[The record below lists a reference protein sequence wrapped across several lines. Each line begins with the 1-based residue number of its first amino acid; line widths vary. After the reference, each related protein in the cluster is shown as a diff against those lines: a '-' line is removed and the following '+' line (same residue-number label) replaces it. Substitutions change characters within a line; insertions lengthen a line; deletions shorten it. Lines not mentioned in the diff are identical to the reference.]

1 MEALDYLHDLVPM
14 NTTSSRTNLPAADY
28 VEEALKRLDF
38 KTERI
43 EYDDANGVRK
53 ASIVGKRGEGQGGMA
68 YFGHT
73 DTVPADTWFTDD
85 HGPFEP
91 TIKGDRLYGR
101 GSCDMKGSISCM
113 LAAAGRFAGARF
125 RQPLYITLTS
135 DEEIGYGGAAA
146 VARES
151 RYFREMIAGGTRGI
165 IGEPTM
171 GEVVY
176 AHKGTY
182 GFIATSHGKAA
193 HSSSREGLNANLAM
207 IPFLSEMKRIHDE
220 TEEAPEWQN
229 DEFDPPGISWNI
241 GINDHTRVVNMKA
254 AQSICTVYFRPMA
267 GMDADGLMQA
277 GARKGRGVRNRVQP
291 PVDGQA
297 HLHGSRLGLRPRSTG
312 SGAKTTSPDG
322 CLRHRRRHAD
332 GVGAVGGDGPRRHR
346 SSPYPRRVDLF
357 GPDREGHPT
366 LCADDPPMVRRRRL
380 RRTDSG
386 GHFYDEHQNH
396 DQHQD

>member
-1 MEALDYLHDLVPM
+1 MDALGYLHDLVPM
-14 NTTSSRTNLPAADY
+14 NTTSSRSNLPAADY
-28 VEEALKRLDF
+28 VEEALEHLGF
-38 KTERI
+38 ETERI
-43 EYDDANGVRK
+43 EYDDAQGVRK

-73 DTVPADTWFTDD
+73 DTVPADTWFSDE

-113 LAAAGRFAGARF
+113 LAAAGRLSGARLCE
-125 RQPLYITLTS
+125 PLYITLTS

-151 RYFREMIAGGTRGI
+151 RFFREMVTGGTRGV

-171 GEVVY
+171 LEVVH

-229 DEFDPPGISWNI
+229 HEFDPPGISWNI

-267 GMDADGLMQA
+267 GMDADGLMQRA
-277 GARKGRGVRNRVQP
+277 HDKGPGVRGRVQP
-291 PVDGQA
+291 PLDGQT
-297 HLHGSRLGLRPRSTG
+297 HLHGSRLGLR
-312 SGAKTTSPDG
+312 SGDAGVGWTAALPDRR
-322 CLRHRRRHAD
+322 LRHRRRHAD
-332 GVGAVGGDGPRRHR
+332 RAGAIGGDGPGDIAQAHTHDEWILLDQIEKGTR
-346 SSPYPRRVDLF
+346 LF
-357 GPDREGHPT
+357 TQMIRQWCGVPD
-366 LCADDPPMVRRRRL
+366 
-380 RRTDSG
+380 
-386 GHFYDEHQNH
+386 
-396 DQHQD
+396 